1 MGAHTAHHSYCNTN
15 CFLILSR
22 HTLKISKISTC
33 RTSSTRVVS
42 HTQENPTHTQHFR
55 RVTVMSGGDK
65 QRDFEIQN
73 AKAALLET
81 GTYDILAKGIR
92 KILDEKPANAASM
105 LGQIFDR
112 VKLEACPA
120 EDNLSSLQAC
130 DDKSHEL
137 EIAEVQHTLFE
148 PAQANENDVNED
160 EDEQAMTL
168 LPDMQELAYFF
179 EQGGV
184 GVGREEWLRVYF
196 ALKQLCEQQALASCR
211 FWGKVMG
218 LKANYYIAEVSFREE
233 EEEEEDVT
241 EEISPA
247 QVCTSRQITKF
258 FSGDLNASVKS
269 FPEFLGEERHL
280 LRAQIARISH
290 ATIVAPMMYYMFDE
304 EEEVDD
310 DELAQAEFIENPDYE
325 GVPVRDLADPSLQAW
340 VHSRLHLLQQ
350 GRCLWWNPKQ
360 KAEGDEDFDDEDE
373 DAEDDADNEPEQ
385 EIGPPLLTSLAE
397 DVELTGL
404 PAWSTHLSSGLMHI
418 QHSICVIRSNLW
430 PGACAFSNGR
440 RFENIYIGYGQKY
453 NTDNYSPPMCNKFEV
468 EYKEPEMVEMA
479 DPTVEEENALKA
491 QAEAAHEDDD
501 GGDDEDDDE

>member
-1 MGAHTAHHSYCNTN
+1 
-15 CFLILSR
+15 
-22 HTLKISKISTC
+22 
-33 RTSSTRVVS
+33 
-42 HTQENPTHTQHFR
+42 
-55 RVTVMSGGDK
+55 MSGGDK

-130 DDKSHEL
+130 NDKSHEL

-184 GVGREEWLRVYF
+184 GLGREEWLRVYF

-211 FWGKVMG
+211 FWGKIMG

-241 EEISPA
+241 EEISPEDEEEDDGTEKLPRSNYKPPVKVPSEDRGAPGANKFSYFVVNEPGQEWIKLPPVSPA

-373 DAEDDADNEPEQ
+373 DAEDDAENEPEQ